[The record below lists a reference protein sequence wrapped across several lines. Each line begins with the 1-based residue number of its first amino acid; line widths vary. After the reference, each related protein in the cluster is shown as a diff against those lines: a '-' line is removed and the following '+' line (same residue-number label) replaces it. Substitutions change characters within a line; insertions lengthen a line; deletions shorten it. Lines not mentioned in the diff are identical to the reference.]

1 MIELSVGRQGRK
13 DANGRCIIWIQLLC
27 SVWHLSEGPDMRLC
41 RDYSLDRL
49 PTFDRMSVRSHPTG
63 TKVLSTKN
71 ADPLP
76 ASITQQEHLAVHLVE
91 FYPGSS

>member
-1 MIELSVGRQGRK
+1 
-13 DANGRCIIWIQLLC
+13 
-27 SVWHLSEGPDMRLC
+27 MRLC

-76 ASITQQEHLAVHLVE
+76 ASTTQQERLAVHLADFIQEVHE
-91 FYPGSS
+91 AVKRKNKMNDQRSRTFHVYKPKCLGQ

>member
-1 MIELSVGRQGRK
+1 
-13 DANGRCIIWIQLLC
+13 
-27 SVWHLSEGPDMRLC
+27 MRLC

-76 ASITQQEHLAVHLVE
+76 VSTTQQERLAVHLVD
-91 FYPGSS
+91 FYPRSPRSSEKKEKMNDQRSRTFHVYKPKYLEQ